1 MSTLIQPQW
10 TMQQAKALGFSVWEA
25 YFANWGTGAA
35 GTNFYPDTTATGD
48 TLGSVAAISIG
59 ARSTVDRVMI
69 AETLPTPLGGL
80 VAIWNDGFRVIGR
93 SSVCVGSPLR
103 TPASGP
109 LVILPWVEYP
119 AGTTYQPDGGAIAP
133 LPLGSMDPP
142 ELHIQ
147 FFLKNVPG
155 ATIPLTRN
163 PMFRE
168 RTVVGAAA
176 GVEAFSWGWPVQ
188 GRRRARLHFNVSAG
202 TVTFRVAGIMAPG
215 MDGASVGGIPIE
227 RTIAEVAGITGN
239 NTAYID
245 TGLAYDWLMVYR
257 TVTAGPANFMYSM
270 IAQDEGSISGVE
282 SAT

>member
-1 MSTLIQPQW
+1 MSTPIQPQW

-25 YFANWGTGAA
+25 YFADWGADPSGN
-35 GTNFYPDTTATGD
+35 NFYPDTAATGD
-48 TLGSVAAISIG
+48 TLGSVAAIAIG
-59 ARSTVDRVMI
+59 PRSTVDRVMI

-80 VAIWNDGFRVIGR
+80 VSIWNDGFRVIGR
-93 SSVCVGSPLR
+93 SSVRVGSPLR

-109 LVILPWVEYP
+109 LVILAWTAYG

-133 LPLGSMDPP
+133 LPVASMEMPQ
-142 ELHIQ
+142 LHIQ

-155 ATIPLTRN
+155 ATIPLIRD
-163 PMFRE
+163 PMFRS
-168 RTVVGAAA
+168 RTVSGAAA
-176 GVEAFSWGWPVQ
+176 GPEALSVGWPVQ

-202 TVTFRVAGIMAPG
+202 TVTFRVTGIMAPG
-215 MDGASVGGIPIE
+215 QPGIPIE

-245 TGLAYDWLMVYR
+245 TGLAYDWLMVYY
-257 TVTAGPANFMYSM
+257 TVTAGPATFMYSM